1 MATNRTSEHLRY
13 RYGICLNDN
22 CQKCKNKDVQQIAAR
37 KDFVCE
43 ECGKALRECPP
54 PKTGPNKMLIAIIAA
69 IVVILAAV
77 GLFFGISGGD
87 NQEPAPVAADSV
99 EAKKDSVTPMPTPD
113 TIIVEKLDTVIK
125 IDTIVKTDTVVVKEN
140 IVPVKAKATAQ
151 QQSQS
156 STSTKSNGKISLSYG
171 SYSGDMKNG
180 YPDGMGRLTYT
191 TTRVINKYDSKGR
204 TADAGDYVI
213 GEFVNGF
220 FVQGKHYSSDGTL
233 IGTLMVGAPPTGTYE
248 SK

>member
-22 CQKCKNKDVQQIAAR
+22 CQKSKNKDVQQIPAR

-54 PKTGPNKMLIAIIAA
+54 PKTGPNKMLIGTIAA
-69 IVVILAAV
+69 VVVIGAGA
-77 GLFFGISGGD
+77 GLFFGLSGGD
-87 NQEPAPVAADSV
+87 NQEPAPVAADSIDI
-99 EAKKDSVTPMPTPD
+99 KKDSVAPILTPD
-113 TIIVEKLDTVIK
+113 TVVVEKL
-125 IDTIVKTDTVVVKEN
+125 DTIVKTDTVVQMNTVVVKEE
-140 IVPVKAKATAQ
+140 VPVKVAPPAQ
-151 QQSQS
+151 TQSQPS
-156 STSTKSNGKISLSYG
+156 ASAKSNGKVRLSYG
-171 SYSGDMKNG
+171 SYSGDTKNG

-204 TADAGDYVI
+204 TANAGDYVI

-233 IGTLMVGAPPTGTYE
+233 VETLMVGAPPTGTSE